1 MSQVI
6 DFEKSR
12 LLLAAKRGFRNWNG
26 RFSEHFGLD
35 TTIESVSM
43 GVLSF
48 LAQGKEKGT
57 FYLYDLIM
65 SMKDFGSGF
74 EFNEIHPRDK
84 MLVIDHYLFLLD
96 RIRFECM
103 KRLNWLE
110 NYPGET
116 LTLVEL
122 VIQFEKRGR
131 FLQAKIPQLS
141 KEHPAYEEFSALNP
155 YDREGFIRK
164 MIPDLLGEI
173 KRFSDSV

>member
-1 MSQVI
+1 MPQVI

-12 LLLAAKRGFRNWNG
+12 LQLAVKRGFRNWNS
-26 RFSEHFGLD
+26 RFKEHFDLD
-35 TTIESVSM
+35 TKIDTVSL

-65 SMKDFGSGF
+65 SLKDLGSGF
-74 EFNEIHPRDK
+74 EFNEIHPRNK

-110 NYPGET
+110 SYPGEH
-116 LTLVEL
+116 LALVEL
-122 VIQFEKRGR
+122 VVGFEEQGL
-131 FLQAKIPQLS
+131 FLQAKSPQLRT
-141 KEHPAYEEFSALNP
+141 EHPAYGEFSALTP

-164 MIPDLLGEI
+164 MIPDLLKKI
-173 KRFSDSV
+173 KKYSDSV